1 MVHCVRWCLSQYVGE
16 YVTAEVFQGNIQAVT
31 VFMLC
36 LNVAPVALVAAF
48 HVHLKRRTRR
58 TISKHAPKAAVHAH
72 DYGVRMVDLTAVE
85 GDFGD
90 DLDAV
95 SARKFVRI

>member
-1 MVHCVRWCLSQYVGE
+1 M
-16 YVTAEVFQGNIQAVT
+16 TAEVFEGNIQTVT

-48 HVHLKRRTRR
+48 HVQLKRRTRR
-58 TISKHAPKAAVHAH
+58 TISKHASQAAVTTH

-85 GDFGD
+85 DDFGD